1 MSFMKFKSFI
11 KYEIYFFIRLKKYV
25 NKRGAFP
32 SCTDYSTFPD
42 QYLITSFV
50 HLSGE
55 CVIVL
60 TIG

>member
-32 SCTDYSTFPD
+32 SCTDYSTIPD
-42 QYLITSFV
+42 HFLITSFYS
-50 HLSGE
+50 SGE